1 MVFEAL
7 FLDGRYNMVNMYQSS
22 FGLLELVT
30 GKDNFYHLHGPENF
44 KQLAL
49 K

>member
-44 KQLAL
+44 
-49 K
+49 

>member
-7 FLDGRYNMVNMYQSS
+7 FLDGRYNMVDMYQSS

-30 GKDNFYHLHGPENF
+30 GKDNFIICTAQKIFKHLAR
-44 KQLAL
+44 K
-49 K
+49 